1 MAIFSALNQIL
12 FPSRC
17 LICSALGDSLC
28 FKCGGEWRFTPIESS
43 YLHGGTFLQVISAIE
58 YSPSA
63 RAILLAAKE
72 SQISSADLL
81 IQSAL
86 LHSINESLKR
96 TWVDAL
102 VSIPSRPSV
111 VRKRGRQFLSDITQS
126 LAIDL
131 GLEHLQLLRH
141 TRAVKDQSG
150 LHQRERWNNLE
161 GAFVVPGEVKRYS
174 GMKLL
179 LIDDLVTTGATLVEG
194 ARALRYA
201 GFEVIS
207 GVTACIAKPLR

>member
-1 MAIFSALNQIL
+1 MAIFTALNQIL

-17 LICSALGDSLC
+17 LICSTLGDSLC
-28 FKCGGEWRFTPIESS
+28 TQCRVEWRFAHLKSS
-43 YLHGGTFLQVISAIE
+43 YLHQGTFLNVLSSIE
-58 YSPSA
+58 YSSSA

-86 LHSINESLKR
+86 HYAISATLKN
-96 TWVDAL
+96 TWVDAI

-111 VRKRGRQFLSDITQS
+111 VRKRGRHFLAEITQS
-126 LAIDL
+126 LANDL
-131 GLEHLQLLRH
+131 GLNHLQLLRH
-141 TRAVKDQSG
+141 TRTVKDQSG

-161 GAFVVPGEVKRYS
+161 GAFVVPSEEKRYS
-174 GMKLL
+174 GMKVL

-201 GFEVIS
+201 GIEVIS
-207 GVTACIAKPLR
+207 GVTACIAQPLR